1 MDTGTIDGDYLEWHE
16 NGNVKLKKYC
26 KYGLVL
32 KMQEFDE
39 GGNLLKEKKELSEGE
54 KLFMRSGQH
63 IMRGIMRGSIRSL
76 GISIDF

>member
-54 KLFMRSGQH
+54 KTIYEKRVAYYERHYEGQH
-63 IMRGIMRGSIRSL
+63 PQLRN
-76 GISIDF
+76 